1 MATVQV
7 IVTYE
12 FEVEDSDYK
21 TMYDHAVST
30 PWELKEAIQADV
42 HIYDDNWNEVTED
55 E

>member
-12 FEVEDSDYK
+12 FEVEDSCYQD
-21 TMYDHAVST
+21 MYDQAVST
-30 PWELKEAIQADV
+30 PWSIGNAIQADV
-42 HIYDDNWNEVTED
+42 HIYDNNWNEVTED